1 MKDKKTL
8 LFPTD
13 FSPRASKA
21 LDQAID
27 FAQQFD
33 YKLLIYHV
41 YHRPIV
47 TEGTS
52 TTLLRQVEG
61 KAEKNFQNLE
71 KKHPN
76 LKNVSYKCRKELG
89 ISIDSIVST
98 AKKEEAELII
108 MATKGAKGFGELW
121 GTKTAKII
129 KSVSI
134 PVLVIPDNS
143 SISGIEKV
151 GLACDYSMKTD
162 YDQLSF
168 LIKIAKKL
176 KLDVDVITLNRDE
189 KTMTPGELKNRELMK
204 SQFKKKGTSFSF
216 TFNNNIE
223 EGIIKYCTQNDI
235 GLIAILPK
243 SYSYIRSIF
252 HESLTEKMLFHSPL
266 PLLVLK

>member
-1 MKDKKTL
+1 MKDQKTI

-13 FSPRASKA
+13 FSPRADRA
-21 LDQAID
+21 LDEAIS
-27 FAQQFD
+27 FAKKFD

-52 TTLLRQVEG
+52 STLLRQVEG
-61 KAEKNFQNLE
+61 KADKNLNDLE
-71 KKHPN
+71 KKHPA
-76 LKNVSYKCRKELG
+76 LKTITYKAWKELG
-89 ISIDSIVST
+89 ISIDSIVET

-143 SISGIEKV
+143 SIKDIKKV

-162 YDQLSF
+162 YEQLSF
-168 LIKIAKKL
+168 LIDIGKKL
-176 KLDVDVITLNRDE
+176 KLDIDVITLNRDE

-204 SQFKKKGTSFSF
+204 AQLKKKGTSFSF

-223 EGIIKYCTQNDI
+223 DGIIEYSKQHGI
-235 GLIAILPK
+235 GLIAVLPK

-252 HESLTEKMLFHSPL
+252 HESLTEKMIFHSPL